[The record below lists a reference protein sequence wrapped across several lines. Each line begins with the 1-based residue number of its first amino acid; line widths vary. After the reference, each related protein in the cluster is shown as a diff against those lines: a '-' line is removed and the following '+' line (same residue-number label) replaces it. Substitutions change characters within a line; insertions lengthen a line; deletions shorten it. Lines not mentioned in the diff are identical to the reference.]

1 MSPATDPFESLPVK
15 LIAALVVAVCLI
27 VGIAGLVLPLVPG
40 LVFLAVAGV
49 VAARYSPK
57 LDGLLRGNATVAR
70 YLDEADALTTLPI
83 GQKVRLACLLFVRAL
98 IDGVAVLISSVA
110 RIVRSAARA

>member
-40 LVFLAVAGV
+40 LVFLAIAGV
-49 VAARYSPK
+49 VAARYSPD
-57 LDGLLRGNATVAR
+57 LDRLLRRNATVAR
-70 YLDEADALTTLPI
+70 YLDEANALTTLPL
-83 GQKVRLACLLFVRAL
+83 GQQVRLACLLFVRAL
-98 IDGVAVLISSVA
+98 IDVVAALIAGVA
-110 RIVRSAARA
+110 RIVRTAASA